1 MDLHQRIEQD
11 LEEHINK
18 DLELKK
24 KLEDKLRC
32 EDDPKEK
39 AKLKND
45 IQDIDSTVAD
55 RRSQLKNL
63 FKERQ
68 DREALARQMPDITF
82 DELEIV
88 TKSIICIP
96 PAPPETN
103 FTLTNPKEKMS
114 KNKFT
119 DKVLFPLTMGMGK
132 VWEVNRFVETFA
144 TLNPDFPERL
154 RAGFIREYE
163 RLRAEGVEG
172 DALFEALCNFSSC
185 HSTDIRKVAAGLAVL
200 SYLFWKCEV
209 FER

>member
-24 KLEDKLRC
+24 QLEDKLRY

-39 AKLKND
+39 AKLKKN
-45 IQDIDSTVAD
+45 IQDIDSTVAE

-63 FKERQ
+63 IKERQ
-68 DREALARQMPDITF
+68 EREALVRQMPDITF

-103 FTLTNPKEKMS
+103 FALTNPREKMS

-172 DALFEALCNFSSC
+172 DALFEALYNFSSG

>member
-1 MDLHQRIEQD
+1 MDLHQRIEKD

-24 KLEDKLRC
+24 QLEDKLRC

-39 AKLKND
+39 AKLKNN
-45 IQDIDSTVAD
+45 IQDIDSTLAE

-172 DALFEALCNFSSC
+172 DALFEALYNFSSG